1 MSHSKGLSQLKYK
14 KENFKLLKEEIN
26 KIKNNIDDEIY
37 ETGLSI
43 NDNAEYVWRA
53 RNKKRILKSPPEEK
67 YNFNEILKYYEFNK
81 DKYLLGFTSQYF
93 RKLSD
98 LMSNPKNK
106 KYSKDRIDLFNSR
119 IIYSQ
124 KLLLNKIKKK
134 NEDPDQKE
142 KNAKSSYNNFMNP
155 FMTIMLDSIEN
166 KKDKKTKIKFKKNG
180 KTKNHFLS
188 HKNYR
193 NNHNNNNQN
202 QNFSSNNISILSYK
216 NFMKEIK
223 NKNELTIFPT
233 TKNEISSISNKKSIP
248 KCFSDNNIS
257 NSNNKVNL
265 YLDYLSFCLNKKKYK
280 NKNETID
287 YSKIDAKEEF
297 LKNLDKDKYFDY
309 LKYKYNFYESYKL
322 NNKRIIFDLKNRKRR
337 DMFKNP
343 KDKFLQNVIKNT
355 DRSIFLKKIKRQK
368 EDEYSVFTNT
378 SNSHKNL
385 IKKQLS
391 NLSSTQSR
399 FIKTMKFNDDC
410 HSIFEKFKKDYNSS

>member
-1 MSHSKGLSQLKYK
+1 
-14 KENFKLLKEEIN
+14 
-26 KIKNNIDDEIY
+26 
-37 ETGLSI
+37 
-43 NDNAEYVWRA
+43 
-53 RNKKRILKSPPEEK
+53 
-67 YNFNEILKYYEFNK
+67 
-81 DKYLLGFTSQYF
+81 
-93 RKLSD
+93 
-98 LMSNPKNK
+98 
-106 KYSKDRIDLFNSR
+106 
-119 IIYSQ
+119 
-124 KLLLNKIKKK
+124 
-134 NEDPDQKE
+134 
-142 KNAKSSYNNFMNP
+142 
-155 FMTIMLDSIEN
+155 
-166 KKDKKTKIKFKKNG
+166 
-180 KTKNHFLS
+180 
-188 HKNYR
+188 
-193 NNHNNNNQN
+193 
-202 QNFSSNNISILSYK
+202 
-216 NFMKEIK
+216 MKEIK

-297 LKNLDKDKYFDY
+297 LKNLDKDIYFDY